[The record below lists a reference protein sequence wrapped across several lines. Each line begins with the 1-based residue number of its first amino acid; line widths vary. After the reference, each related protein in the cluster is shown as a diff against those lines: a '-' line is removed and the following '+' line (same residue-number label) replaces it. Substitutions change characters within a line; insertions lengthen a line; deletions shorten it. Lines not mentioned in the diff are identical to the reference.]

1 MIKAIL
7 IAQSQNKRVNSM
19 AVAELTKTEI
29 KRANKGL
36 VANHNRDR
44 RHH

>member
-1 MIKAIL
+1 MINAIL
-7 IAQSQNKRVNSM
+7 IAKSQNKRVNSM
-19 AVAELTKTEI
+19 AVAKLTKSEI
-29 KRANKGL
+29 KRADEGL